1 MSEENS
7 PQIIIADETLGKFL
21 QKKRQDLSMEIEK
34 ISHALRVKPRDLMSI
49 EEDQI
54 EHLIK
59 RGLYAPG
66 LIRSYAKY
74 LKIEE
79 KEIERKLENMAF
91 GSNTENRK
99 HLLLNIGEE
108 SNVTPPK
115 DDFFNF
121 LLISILL
128 FLILLSVYNSFE
140 SKASAIASE
149 DLIIKLENATRSTQE

>member
-1 MSEENS
+1 MAEDNN
-7 PQIIIADETLGKFL
+7 PHIIIQEDTLGKFL
-21 QKKRQDLSMEIEK
+21 QKKRQELSMEIDK
-34 ISHALRVKPRDLMSI
+34 ISVALRVKPRDLMSI

-66 LIRSYAKY
+66 LIRSYARH

-79 KEIERKLENMAF
+79 KEIEKKLASMAF
-91 GSNTENRK
+91 GSNVENRK

-108 SNVTPPK
+108 TKITPPK

-128 FLILLSVYNSFE
+128 FLILLSIYNSFE
-140 SKASAIASE
+140 SKPAAIESE
-149 DLIIKLENATRSTQE
+149 DLILKLENATRSTQE